1 MATDKANIF
10 NLDEIL
16 FEEYRKT
23 PFYDC
28 MPGAEEFAEC
38 LKCSILTKP
47 TPYVLLLEDRF
58 GMGKTHFSTRFAS
71 FLRESMI
78 DAVYFSAWENDYMK
92 NPFISFSAEIL
103 KYFQKSKTAQKDKF
117 VETTKTICR
126 LIVNITKS
134 TTLSA
139 GINLFGNQIESS
151 FDMDKAVS
159 AVEDFIGNFT
169 QKDDFLINFKK
180 TLKSFIKELPNHKLV
195 IIVDEL
201 DRCRPDYAMK
211 TLEII
216 KHFFD
221 IEGLFIIVPTNER
234 SLQKSVKALYG
245 IDDENEKES
254 LYESY
259 INKFFNEKLSLFKP
273 DYLNLTK
280 NLITTESVKH
290 LIGNGQM
297 VLTEKYNSLEVLQN
311 KIAQFAENYKLSI
324 REVKKV
330 CDKAVYICSYTDK
343 NIYCEYIAYRLC
355 SQEARTTNNNC
366 RVADENPFSTS
377 IRSKKAELLKFTVP
391 PEVYTT
397 GGYNYRQDFSNEFE
411 IFRDRQ
417 MESYKEFDDFYQYFK
432 SKMPCFDDFRGI
444 NDRFLRQ
451 IPSFNFTALQEYIEQ
466 KKNEIDE
473 YRTNWNS
480 SDKDEA
486 IMSYYNNIIEKEPYI
501 HAEKLKIKNKV

>member
-1 MATDKANIF
+1 MTIDKANIF

-47 TPYVLLLEDRF
+47 TPYVMLLEDRF
-58 GMGKTHFSTRFAS
+58 GMGKTHFSTRFTS
-71 FLRESMI
+71 FLREAMI
-78 DAVYFSAWENDYMK
+78 DAVYFSAWENDYME

-117 VETTKTICR
+117 VETANAIYK

-139 GINLFGNQIESS
+139 GINLFGAQIDALL
-151 FDMDKAVS
+151 DMDKAIS

-245 IDDENEKES
+245 IDDENKKES

-355 SQEARTTNNNC
+355 SKEARIINKNC
-366 RVADENPFSTS
+366 NIDSENPFNISNQ
-377 IRSKKAELLKFTVP
+377 SKKLELLKFTVP
-391 PEVYTT
+391 EQVYTIDHT
-397 GGYNYRQDFSNEFE
+397 IHRQEFFDEFE
-411 IFRDRQ
+411 IFRNRE
-417 MESYKEFDDFYQYFK
+417 MKSYKEFDDFYKYFT

-444 NDRFLRQ
+444 NDRFMRV
-451 IPSFNFTALQEYIEQ
+451 IRAYNFPALQEYIEE

-473 YRTNWNS
+473 YRKVWDS
-480 SDKDEA
+480 SDEDEA

-501 HAEKLKIKNKV
+501 HAEKLKIKV